1 VNSARTGRGV
11 KARPRRIFAN
21 LSTMAS
27 MIDLSNDRSDNNEDD
42 IFADLPSSLVAS
54 SSRETY
60 LSEKR
65 TVYRGESDGSM
76 ATMRGFPS
84 DEIFADLS
92 EESTQQSPVK
102 MPRHEYHYK
111 PSSKDVDL
119 MPLLR
124 GAAPAAG
131 SLRHMEVP
139 MLTKGGMPLLQEK
152 VSQES
157 ISSSTTTT
165 TTTTKLVQKPSGST
179 EWTLRR
185 LAPSDIKQI
194 PLYSTPF
201 LLHGRERIYLDAIP
215 SDIYLSIVE
224 SLSALDIFH
233 KFDAKKWRFEC
244 LVHENESK
252 VEFGIVVRRQRKG
265 DASEVT
271 LPSSSTSVIEMFKM
285 RSSTKV
291 WDVIRTVQYEVEN
304 RLVRADCVV
313 DGGSKKP
320 KISMQPLPLPP
331 QEKIS
336 QQLSKGP
343 SEEELRRL
351 LKMFSDKAMPLVN
364 KVELIVFMHDVARKG
379 DQFQTQ
385 LANLG
390 LCEILCKIFTTS
402 CNEDMLWQ
410 SLNFV
415 LTMCNHK
422 DTAEAFAQ
430 QHALLSCLRS
440 ILSRFPLKTL
450 SLASLDLHRQLAL
463 VIACACK
470 TSASAREQLLAD
482 NASGLI
488 EQLQKSESES
498 VRSAANKA
506 LMRIAP

>member
-1 VNSARTGRGV
+1 MNSAGTGKGV

-27 MIDLSNDRSDNNEDD
+27 MIGLSNDRSDDNEDD
-42 IFADLPSSLVAS
+42 IFAGLPSSLVAS
-54 SSRETY
+54 SSREMY

-76 ATMRGFPS
+76 ATVRGFPS

-92 EESTQQSPVK
+92 EESTQQAPVK
-102 MPRHEYHYK
+102 MTRDDYHYK
-111 PSSKDVDL
+111 LSAKDVDL
-119 MPLLR
+119 MPRLR
-124 GAAPAAG
+124 GAAPAGG

-139 MLTKGGMPLLQEK
+139 MLTKGGMPLQEK

-157 ISSSTTTT
+157 ISSSTTTK
-165 TTTTKLVQKPSGST
+165 TTKLVQKPSGST

-265 DASEVT
+265 DASQVT
-271 LPSSSTSVIEMFKM
+271 LLSSSTFVIEMFKM

-313 DGGSKKP
+313 DRGSKKP

-331 QEKIS
+331 QEKMS
-336 QQLSKGP
+336 QHLSKGP
-343 SEEELRRL
+343 SEEELRGL

-379 DQFQTQ
+379 DESQTQ

-390 LCEILCKIFTTS
+390 LCDILCKILTTS

-410 SLNFV
+410 SLNCV

-422 DTAEAFAQ
+422 DTAYAFAQ
-430 QHALLSCLRS
+430 QYALLSCLRS

-450 SLASLDLHRQLAL
+450 SLASLELHRQLAL

-470 TSASAREQLLAD
+470 TSTSARERLLAD
-482 NASGLI
+482 DASGLI
-488 EQLQKSESES
+488 QQLQKSESES